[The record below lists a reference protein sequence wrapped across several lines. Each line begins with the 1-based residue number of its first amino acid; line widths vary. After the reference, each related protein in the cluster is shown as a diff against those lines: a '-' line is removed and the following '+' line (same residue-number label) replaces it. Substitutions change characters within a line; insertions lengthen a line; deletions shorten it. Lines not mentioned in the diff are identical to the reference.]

1 LERSSIKD
9 LDIIQRKYA
18 PQSSKRPIYILS
30 TICIVRENMIETI
43 VPPHEKAD
51 HSFSKYNS
59 LFLTVIVTESIP
71 RCLHTLIS

>member
-1 LERSSIKD
+1 
-9 LDIIQRKYA
+9 
-18 PQSSKRPIYILS
+18 
-30 TICIVRENMIETI
+30 MIETI